1 VKLKDVLT
9 KITPSTARMTVTCEM
24 LEEGIDSDELAM
36 MDVLGNGQGL

>member
-1 VKLKDVLT
+1 VKLKDVLR
-9 KITPSTARMTVTCEM
+9 KITPSMARMTVMCEM